1 MLTHSAWLENLARW
15 QQKADIAPTGL
26 DGTIWGWTTLEPTGF
41 NSATPQLRD
50 LHGLRRIGCENLSQG
65 RSTSS
70 RPTEGSLHPQVSVP
84 ASLLLFQAPWSDD
97 RSSLVY
103 SIYGCLQQ
111 KPRRMGLDNRG
122 GDKTATRDSGCFVS
136 NVTAQSEGQDLPES
150 SLRLGD
156 KEWELSRATHTPAP
170 DGADLAAI
178 GGQEPFLLHPAQNKL
193 SKD

>member
-1 MLTHSAWLENLARW
+1 MLRHNGWLENLARW
-15 QQKADIAPTGL
+15 YQKADIAPTGL
-26 DGTIWGWTTLEPTGF
+26 GGTIWVWTTLEPIGF
-41 NSATPQLRD
+41 NPATPQLRD

-70 RPTEGSLHPQVSVP
+70 RPREGSLPPQASVP
-84 ASLLLFQAPWSDD
+84 ASLLLFQAPRSDD

-103 SIYGCLQQ
+103 GIYGCLQQ

-150 SLRLGD
+150 SPRLGNRM
-156 KEWELSRATHTPAP
+156 RA
-170 DGADLAAI
+170 
-178 GGQEPFLLHPAQNKL
+178 EPSHAH
-193 SKD
+193 SCS